1 MKPAAVGIGN
11 GMEVDLTDT
20 VHDTSSHATTSS
32 ASGVLSNEAKLE
44 QLQALGF
51 SKKESEQALSQADG
65 EVDLAATLLFS
76 SR

>member
-1 MKPAAVGIGN
+1 
-11 GMEVDLTDT
+11 MEVDLTDT